1 MGENIVKL
9 TSVNSAFI
17 ITLMLLIIPGFA
29 VAQNSLYQDYRARR
43 VGDIITIVLAEN
55 ISGQSSTKAN
65 TKSSSAGNA
74 SGKVTGSITNFLPVF
89 GANASLDYNTND
101 DISNVQN
108 QLLKGT
114 FTARVDTIETNG
126 DLHITGSR
134 STEINGEIHTL
145 YLQGYVRPEDV
156 STNNSVLSYRIADA
170 HIKYLKKGKV
180 KDRPGFLRKK
190 MFLLLGVILAV
201 TAFKGK
207 L

>member
-9 TSVNSAFI
+9 TSVKSGLI
-17 ITLMLLIIPGFA
+17 VVLLLLIIPGLA
-29 VAQNSLYQDYRARR
+29 AAQNSLYQDYRARQ

-55 ISGQSSTKAN
+55 ISGQSNTKAN
-65 TKSSSAGNA
+65 TQNSSSGDA

-89 GANASLDYNTND
+89 GANASLDYNTSDN
-101 DISNVQN
+101 ISNVQN

-114 FTARVDTIETNG
+114 FTARVDTIEQNG

-190 MFLLLGVILAV
+190 IFLLLGVILAF

>member
-1 MGENIVKL
+1 MGEDIVKL
-9 TSVNSAFI
+9 PSVNFGL
-17 ITLMLLIIPGFA
+17 ITTLLLLIIPGLA
-29 VAQNSLYQDYRARR
+29 IAQNSLYQDYRARH

-65 TKSSSAGNA
+65 TKSSSAGDA

-89 GANASLDYNTND
+89 GANASVDYNTND
-101 DISNVQN
+101 DISNMQN

-114 FTARVDTIETNG
+114 FTARVDTVERNG

-145 YLQGYVRPEDV
+145 YLQGYVRPEDLT
-156 STNNSVLSYRIADA
+156 TNNTVLSYRIADA

-190 MFLLLGVILAV
+190 IFLLLGVILAV